1 MEGISDIR
9 ITGIDERRPPRI
21 RKEPYIDLCF
31 RLAHKAPV
39 DWCHDFT
46 DHQSKVAF
54 PSKIDIKECLYIET
68 WVRSQD
74 EIVGHLQTLKKAVTE
89 CRDLVPLSRYSSEH
103 IHNQMDN
110 NLLILGVRLRHEQ
123 RQRSKPYAIDHRFT
137 VTEQLPV
144 AVQKIHE
151 QQRPDALV
159 AVAERM
165 ILDNEIQ
172 QMRRLG
178 FDAGIGRRTE
188 HALFQ
193 IPENRRES
201 CVPFLTEQRAGLT
214 PCDQI
219 LLECGN
225 GGPGLSCRG

>member
-89 CRDLVPLSRYSSEH
+89 CNVRYIEKIEALERDRDGNIDELAKEAGPQGQLNR
-103 IHNQMDN
+103 
-110 NLLILGVRLRHEQ
+110 LI
-123 RQRSKPYAIDHRFT
+123 A
-137 VTEQLPV
+137 
-144 AVQKIHE
+144 
-151 QQRPDALV
+151 AL
-159 AVAERM
+159 
-165 ILDNEIQ
+165 D
-172 QMRRLG
+172 
-178 FDAGIGRRTE
+178 FSD
-188 HALFQ
+188 
-193 IPENRRES
+193 
-201 CVPFLTEQRAGLT
+201 
-214 PCDQI
+214 
-219 LLECGN
+219 
-225 GGPGLSCRG
+225 